1 MSQYRVAVVIPVFN
15 QWNLTAACLRSLR
28 EHTPDE
34 DIQVIVVDNGSTDE
48 TAGACGVL
56 GRELFGERFEHVRLD
71 ENINFGPGCNLGASR
86 ADADFL
92 FFLNNNTLLTP
103 GWLPPLVASFE
114 NNLYMGAIGPLLLF
128 PVTERVQHVGVAF
141 RPEKEGTH
149 LYEQFPGDHP
159 LVHVKR
165 SVQAITGAA
174 LLIPRALFVQVG
186 AFFEGYRNGYEDFD
200 LCFRLR
206 RLGRELSC
214 CTQSR
219 VYHLSSRTAGR
230 FSCEAAN
237 RNIFLSRFGND
248 VEHDFS
254 HFATKDGYEIG
265 QDPRERMIFKL
276 RRERRDELVELVKNN
291 QSARFLWD
299 FVCQEPLFIEGYE
312 LLARVL
318 EEQGEWSRAC
328 SVRFLRVHFAP
339 SIGSCR
345 KLLNAAQISKNSEI
359 YKSAI
364 SALKVV
370 QVDNEICYETI

>member
-1 MSQYRVAVVIPVFN
+1 
-15 QWNLTAACLRSLR
+15 
-28 EHTPDE
+28 
-34 DIQVIVVDNGSTDE
+34 VVDNGSTDE

-56 GRELFGERFEHVRLD
+56 GQELFGKRFEHLRLD
-71 ENINFGPGCNLGASR
+71 ENINFGPGCNLGAGR
-86 ADADFL
+86 AGADFL
-92 FFLNNNTLLTP
+92 FFLNNDTLLTP
-103 GWLPPLVASFE
+103 GWLPPLLASFD
-114 NNLYMGAIGPLLLF
+114 NNMQAGAVGPLLLF

-141 RPEKEGTH
+141 RPEKEGAH

-174 LLIPRALFVQVG
+174 LLIPRELFVQVG

-237 RNIFLSRFGND
+237 RNIFLSRFGSD
-248 VEHDFS
+248 VVHDFL
-254 HFATKDGYEIG
+254 HFATKDGYEIV
-265 QDPRERMIFKL
+265 QDPRGRMIFKL
-276 RRERRDELVELVKNN
+276 RRERRDELIELVKKN

-299 FVCQEPLFIEGYE
+299 ILYQEPLFIEGYE

-328 SVRFLRVHFAP
+328 GVRFLRVHFAP

-345 KLLNAAQISKNSEI
+345 KLLNAAQLSKNSEI

-364 SALKVV
+364 SALKFV
-370 QVDNEICYETI
+370 QLNNESCYEII